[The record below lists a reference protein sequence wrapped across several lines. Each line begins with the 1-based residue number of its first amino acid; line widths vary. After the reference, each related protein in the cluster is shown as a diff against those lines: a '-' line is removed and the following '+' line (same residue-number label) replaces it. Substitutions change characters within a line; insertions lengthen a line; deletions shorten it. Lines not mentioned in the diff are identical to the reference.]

1 MRFETVYQTHEA
13 YCLRPDQSNE
23 GGYIYPRG
31 SLRKIGK
38 WLHVMSRHMTDY
50 IDNLA
55 CVQII
60 PLRVTVFYYAWSH

>member
-1 MRFETVYQTHEA
+1 MKA
-13 YCLRPDQSNE
+13 D
-23 GGYIYPRG
+23 IYT
-31 SLRKIGK
+31 LVVALEKIGK

-60 PLRVTVFYYAWSH
+60 PSRVTVFYYAWSR